1 MSSLIPKISIGRD
14 GKRNSFDLSCMTHTT
29 SEIGYVQPTFGRTI
43 IPKSKVRIS
52 TRTGSRLSPLYVP
65 TMGKIDIRHYHCF
78 VPYSTLWTPFDSFI
92 TKQNYTLLDGT
103 TYQPVQ
109 CPWFKIGSLIRKLTS
124 YGVTYDSGYDPHE
137 DITAFIIGD
146 NGPLSASD
154 IEALNT
160 GSYSDDVVKNC
171 EVGVLPKYVISS
183 DGFVFETIYGTE
195 LVPNKWFFF
204 PLYSDGTDFS
214 KATEL
219 KSDKAFP
226 SNINYDFSGV
236 SSYEDSN
243 NVEHEL
249 TICYNFNGALKRLR
263 TIFMGLGYSFNPYD
277 DQKVTPFKALAF
289 YKAYYALFG
298 VNREKNFYNTYCYKL
313 VKALSE
319 TTALDLDD
327 ALNNTVV
334 YALWFN
340 FVRLE
345 LSNCTY
351 TCPVDYFSAAD
362 TSTQRSVT
370 TSSIG
375 IDSEMHDCYDAM
387 NPLGARAD
395 SKGVRVGWTGFY
407 EDDETDQNYQFQQG
421 LYPLA
426 QQMALRLLRFVNKNS
441 VIGRKISDIL
451 RARYGVSDLH
461 NQTHESIIRVGASS
475 TDIEIAAIYNNT
487 DTEDLPLGAYAGAG
501 MSSKSSANSKSFT
514 FETSEFGCLLTLT
527 AVVPKMGY
535 WQGMLH
541 ENSDGVNDYTEFYQP
556 EFDAMGWQAVRYNE
570 LVADKQTKNHFES
583 DPVVGTNLG
592 VWGYLPRMSHLKTSF
607 NRCLGDISIPHM
619 QDSMLPYTLDRF
631 FKNRMLSKSGNRAF
645 EVEYSTPLPV
655 NEAQSFRSG
664 TQGDTNRIFTDMS
677 PTDDHV
683 IMQIFFEVKMSA
695 PMKSIATSFDT
706 WDENSTSSVDVAH
719 E

>member
-43 IPKSKVRIS
+43 IPDSKIRIS

-103 TYQPVQ
+103 TYQPNK
-109 CPWFKIGSLIRKLTS
+109 CPWFKVGNIIRKLTS
-124 YGVTYDSGYDPHE
+124 FSVSFESGYDPHV
-137 DITAFIIGD
+137 DITAFLIGD
-146 NGPLSASD
+146 NGPLNASQ
-154 IEALNT
+154 IEALNS
-160 GSYSDDVVKNC
+160 GQYSDDVVKNC
-171 EVGVLPKYVISS
+171 ELGILPKYVISS
-183 DGFVFETIYGTE
+183 DGFVFETVYGTE
-195 LVPNKWFFF
+195 LVADKWFFF
-204 PLYSDGTDFS
+204 PLYQGGKDMS
-214 KATEL
+214 KALQL
-219 KSDKAFP
+219 KSEKAFP
-226 SNINYDFSGV
+226 SNTNFDFSDITY
-236 SSYEDSN
+236 YEDSN
-243 NVEHEL
+243 NVEHPL

-289 YKAYYALFG
+289 FKAYYALFG

-319 TTALDLDD
+319 TTDLDLDD
-327 ALNNTVV
+327 AVNSIIVA
-334 YALWFN
+334 ALWIN

-362 TSTQRSVT
+362 TVTARGASSQTSISSELRAGNGFSFNMGATTLADATVT
-370 TSSIG
+370 TTG
-375 IDSEMHDCYDAM
+375 GGVE
-387 NPLGARAD
+387 NP
-395 SKGVRVGWTGFY
+395 S
-407 EDDETDQNYQFQQG
+407 QG
-421 LYPLA
+421 NPLA
-426 QQMALRLLRFVNKNS
+426 QQIASRLLRFVNKNS

-451 RARYGVSDLH
+451 RVRYGVSDLH

-535 WQGMLH
+535 WQGMLR

-556 EFDAMGWQAVRYNE
+556 EFDALGWQSVRYNE
-570 LVADKQTKNHFES
+570 LVADKQTKNHFE
-583 DPVVGTNLG
+583 DNPVVGTDLG
-592 VWGYLPRMSHLKTSF
+592 IWGYLPRMSHLKTSF

-631 FKNRMLSKSGNRAF
+631 FKNKKPSDSVDKAF

-683 IMQIFFEVKMSA
+683 IMQIFFDVKMSA

-706 WDENSTSSVDVAH
+706 WDENSSSSVEVAH